1 MPSKMAMIDF
11 NKCRPE
17 LCEDGIC
24 KAALACERKLLTQE
38 APYEIPM
45 TDPFL
50 CRGCADC
57 VRACPEKA
65 ILISTN

>member
-1 MPSKMAMIDF
+1 MPSKMALVDF
-11 NKCRPE
+11 NKCKPE
-17 LCEDGIC
+17 ECEEGIC
-24 KAALACERKLLTQE
+24 VAALACEKKLLTQE

-45 TDPFL
+45 TNPFL

-65 ILISTN
+65 IQISKT

>member
-1 MPSKMAMIDF
+1 VPSKMAIIDF
-11 NKCRPE
+11 NKCKPE
-17 LCEDGIC
+17 ECEGGIC
-24 KAALACERKLLTQE
+24 EAALACEKKLLIQE

-45 TDPFL
+45 TNPFL

-65 ILISTN
+65 ILISTT